1 MNITD
6 DIWAWARKSPDAPAI
21 LTARGTLSFAELDR
35 AVSAGVR
42 AFSEAGL
49 KPGDRAGIHS
59 QNQIQYLITFLAL
72 ARMGVA
78 LFAFRFNDAARNRQ
92 QLARGLKISV
102 IVTDAQSKWDAAAF
116 SFVPPPPGRLAQL
129 KEFSVADCPGAEDGD
144 LPFLFVA
151 TSGSTGTPKLGV
163 SPHKQYRPRLIPSAH
178 EPAGPGTRLL
188 SMINL
193 TFLGA
198 TQLAFRCLAAGGCV
212 CLYLGGKIEGLVRF
226 IAGQDINYLF
236 STPAHASLLLDI
248 TKEGK
253 VLFPELAAYR
263 IGTAMVPEELRK
275 RIQQLITPNLYIAYG
290 ITEISGV
297 AMAPPNLVRNV
308 AGVVGSIEPGVELLI
323 TDADGNPLAPGEAG
337 RVRLK
342 SPGMLTGYIDAP
354 EETAAAFK
362 DGWFHSGDIAELTS
376 DGLLIHHGR
385 SDDLMIFDGINIFP
399 AEIEHALLQNPAV
412 AEAASFPVDAGARGE
427 MPYAAAVVNSPIS
440 PKRLLTHCRSILGAR
455 APRRVV
461 IVPKLPTSSD
471 GSVQKNALSEFYEKR
486 NKKPVQE

>member
-163 SPHKQYRPRLIPSAH
+163 FSHKQYRPRLIPSAH

-188 SMINL
+188 SIINL
-193 TFLGA
+193 TFLA
-198 TQLAFRCLAAGGCV
+198 PPSLRSAAWPQADAYAFTLAARSRDWC
-212 CLYLGGKIEGLVRF
+212 
-226 IAGQDINYLF
+226 
-236 STPAHASLLLDI
+236 
-248 TKEGK
+248 
-253 VLFPELAAYR
+253 
-263 IGTAMVPEELRK
+263 
-275 RIQQLITPNLYIAYG
+275 
-290 ITEISGV
+290 
-297 AMAPPNLVRNV
+297 
-308 AGVVGSIEPGVELLI
+308 
-323 TDADGNPLAPGEAG
+323 
-337 RVRLK
+337 
-342 SPGMLTGYIDAP
+342 
-354 EETAAAFK
+354 
-362 DGWFHSGDIAELTS
+362 
-376 DGLLIHHGR
+376 GLL
-385 SDDLMIFDGINIFP
+385 P
-399 AEIEHALLQNPAV
+399 ARTSIIC
-412 AEAASFPVDAGARGE
+412 SARR
-427 MPYAAAVVNSPIS
+427 PTQVCFWIS
-440 PKRLLTHCRSILGAR
+440 PKRAKSCS
-455 APRRVV
+455 
-461 IVPKLPTSSD
+461 
-471 GSVQKNALSEFYEKR
+471 QN
-486 NKKPVQE
+486 